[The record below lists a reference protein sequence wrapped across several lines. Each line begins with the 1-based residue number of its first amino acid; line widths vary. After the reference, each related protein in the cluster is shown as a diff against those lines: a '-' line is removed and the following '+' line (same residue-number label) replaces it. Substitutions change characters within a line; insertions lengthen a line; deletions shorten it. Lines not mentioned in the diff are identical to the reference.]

1 MHPGEWVD
9 DFMNSLLDTKKLPL
23 NKEMYTGD
31 SKEEIRNGSGTQ
43 RWDNKCEY
51 SGAWKDN

>member
-1 MHPGEWVD
+1 MHPGEWLD
-9 DFMNSLLDTKKLPL
+9 DFMNSLLDTKKLSL